1 MRSPLDEQQR
11 HVVPIVLGGVLI
23 ISAYALIGA
32 LQITVWNPMAAVP
45 GMSLQEIKTAMS
57 SVNEPLVETPV
68 YAWALAGPVLA
79 LTVGTFSIVKFPDL
93 PWTITRYF
101 LILIMLGTPT
111 YYFVSFSPGM
121 SLADAFS
128 TTGGDHSPWSRILY
142 GMSILAL
149 ILLLLT
155 LRKKDQKHGKATQP
169 LP

>member
-1 MRSPLDEQQR
+1 MRTLLDEQQR

-23 ISAYALIGA
+23 ISTYALIGA
-32 LQITVWNPMAAVP
+32 LQIIVWNPMAAVP

-57 SVNEPLVETPV
+57 AVNEPLVEAPV

-79 LTVGTFSIVKFPDL
+79 LTIGIFSIVRFPDL

-101 LILIMLGTPT
+101 LLILMLGMPT

-142 GMSILAL
+142 GMSLLAL
-149 ILLLLT
+149 ILLLVT
-155 LRKKDQKHGKATQP
+155 IRKKDRTQGNATQRR
-169 LP
+169 